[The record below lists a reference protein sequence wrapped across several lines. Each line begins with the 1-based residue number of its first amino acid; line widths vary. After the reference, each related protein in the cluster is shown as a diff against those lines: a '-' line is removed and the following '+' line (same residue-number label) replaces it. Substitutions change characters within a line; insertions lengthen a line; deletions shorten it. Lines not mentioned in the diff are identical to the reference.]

1 MNLLWKNMSYNIRED
16 KQKSYLAKY
25 QRKIWW
31 SKVNTSIEKIQTY
44 TSCVTIEKNKNYFF
58 KKSKKSKK
66 SH

>member
-25 QRKIWW
+25 QRKKWW

-44 TSCVTIEKNKNYFF
+44 TSCVTPTIQKYVGYMQ
-58 KKSKKSKK
+58 SSIPQ
-66 SH
+66 S